1 MTGTEL
7 FEIPPAP
14 ENPVE
19 YAATLRN
26 EPILDTVRRAINNR
40 HVMLAYQPV
49 MYANDSTKPAFHE
62 GLIRVLDQFQEV
74 GVALRKSESLKYLEQ
89 SHCCGCPQRYT
100 LEMRPTHKRHTY
112 KPPNHSTASRLVG
125 TVQTA
130 SQRTVN

>member
-49 MYANDSTKPAFHE
+49 MYANDPTKPAFHE

-74 GVALRKSESLKYLEQ
+74 VEAKDFI
-89 SHCCGCPQRYT
+89 PQVEAMELGRI
-100 LEMRPTHKRHTY
+100 LDRPKDD
-112 KPPNHSTASRLVG
+112 N
-125 TVQTA
+125 
-130 SQRTVN
+130 SQFA